1 MIDQGR
7 ISNFLL
13 VVQNIID
20 YHCWPSKNHN
30 LGLTR
35 FYLDFRDFF
44 GFYSGSVINL
54 QKNIFHLLVT
64 KNRWPSLKITF
75 STWLYFYFCYFSIFN
90 KVLSKSCGKEGCC
103 FVLIEDVL
111 VFPSNYVYCNKVLFW
126 NRKRKKENSSFIILS

>member
-111 VFPSNYVYCNKVLFW
+111 VFQVIMFTATRFCFEIEKGKKKIRVL
-126 NRKRKKENSSFIILS
+126 